1 MNFVFFWKRSTIAK
15 QINEHM
21 AQFIYCTGWEFG
33 YEVSYRLTMTAK
45 RRTARANKEDMVV
58 NITIPLDAG
67 K

>member
-1 MNFVFFWKRSTIAK
+1 
-15 QINEHM
+15 M